1 VQVAVNRHQ
10 FLESTRQIAAARSPD
25 DSALGW
31 RQIAPQRFRIRF
43 ARSRHRLSKLS
54 KLSFRNFSPKFKKA
68 NGINAL
74 VKIVKI
80 VTIFPAWAVACSVRA

>member
-1 VQVAVNRHQ
+1 M
-10 FLESTRQIAAARSPD
+10 
-25 DSALGW
+25 
-31 RQIAPQRFRIRF
+31 
-43 ARSRHRLSKLS
+43 RLSKLS

-80 VTIFPAWAVACSVRA
+80 VTIFPAWAVARSVRAWCGGDTPIYIHSFLELKKQ